1 MAEIAPVPSVPDPVV
16 PVLVV
21 SVVPVVI
28 FYDLETT
35 DFNQRNCH
43 RDVQIVS
50 IGAVN
55 GNTGDEYHKVSLF
68 FNTCEQNDY
77 TFSLTVHG
85 THCRYKSVCFKS

>member
-1 MAEIAPVPSVPDPVV
+1 MAQKSEIVSILKMAEIAPVPSVPDTVV
-16 PVLVV
+16 PVPVV

-68 FNTCEQNDY
+68 FLNMYVLASKTI
-77 TFSLTVHG
+77 TLFH
-85 THCRYKSVCFKS
+85 

>member
-16 PVLVV
+16 PVPVV

-55 GNTGDEYHKVSLF
+55 GKTGDEYHKVSLPF
-68 FNTCEQNDY
+68 FFEYLQAKRLHYFIDSTWY
-77 TFSLTVHG
+77 PLSI
-85 THCRYKSVCFKS
+85 